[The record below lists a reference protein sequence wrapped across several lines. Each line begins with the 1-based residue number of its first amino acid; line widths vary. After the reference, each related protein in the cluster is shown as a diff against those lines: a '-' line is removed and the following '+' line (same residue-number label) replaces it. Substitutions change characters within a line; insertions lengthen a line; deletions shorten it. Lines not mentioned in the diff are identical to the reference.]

1 MRAGKQLIVN
11 ADGFGFGPGA
21 TQGILDALEEGRFIT
36 SVSVN
41 ANFPDVVRIRE
52 VVRKHPK
59 VSIGVHLNPMVGRPC
74 LPPESVPSLVGTD
87 GCLLEHG
94 FIRSLKNGHI
104 SMLELEREFEAQI
117 AAVRGLVGDRLTH
130 LDSQAN
136 SHLDYFDL
144 FLKLAKK
151 SDIRRMRNNASL
163 ICLESADPVRSRSF
177 TYLRRPH
184 VCAAHGY
191 RRYQMQK
198 ARRSG
203 LRMADALITVGYA
216 GTGNKTVPENW
227 RRLLQNI
234 PEGTFEVYCHPAYPD
249 ETLQQ
254 WAVYCDER
262 KSELEILRKQ
272 WLVEEAAAAGV
283 ALVNFYDI

>member
-1 MRAGKQLIVN
+1 MIKKLIIN

-21 TQGILDALEEGRFIT
+21 TQGILDALEEGKVIT

-41 ANFPDVVRIRE
+41 ANFPDVARIRE

-74 LPPESVPSLVGTD
+74 LPPESVPSLVGAD
-87 GCLLEHG
+87 GCLQQHEFSRL
-94 FIRSLKNGHI
+94 LKRGRI
-104 SMLELEREFEAQI
+104 SMLEMEREFEAQI
-117 AAVRGLVGDRLTH
+117 ATVRGLVGDRLTH

-136 SHLDYFDL
+136 SHLNYFDL
-144 FLKLAKK
+144 FIKLAKK
-151 SDIRRMRNNASL
+151 SDIRRIRNNASL
-163 ICLESADPVRSRSF
+163 ICLESAYPALSRSLA
-177 TYLRRPH
+177 YLSRPH

-191 RRYQMQK
+191 RRYQMQR

-216 GTGNKTVPENW
+216 GNGNKTDPGNW
-227 RRLLQNI
+227 SRILRNI

-249 ETLQQ
+249 ETLQH

-262 KSELEILRKQ
+262 RRELEIMRKQ
-272 WLVEEAAAAGV
+272 WLAEEARAAGV
-283 ALVNFYDI
+283 ELINFRDI

>member
-1 MRAGKQLIVN
+1 MSMTKKLIVN

-21 TQGILDALEEGRFIT
+21 TQGILDALDEGKFIT

-41 ANFPDVVRIRE
+41 ANFPDAARIQEIVQRY
-52 VVRKHPK
+52 PQI
-59 VSIGVHLNPMVGRPC
+59 SIGVHLNPLVGRPC
-74 LPPESVPSLVGTD
+74 LPRERVPSLVGED
-87 GCLLEHG
+87 GCFQEKK
-94 FIRSLKNGHI
+94 FIRLLKSGHI
-104 SMLELEREFEAQI
+104 SISELEKEFEAQI
-117 AAVRGLVGDRLTH
+117 DRVKDLAGDRLTH

-144 FLKLAKK
+144 FLKLARKR
-151 SDIRRMRNNASL
+151 DIRRMRNNASL
-163 ICLESADPVRSRSF
+163 ICLEAADPLRSRSL

-184 VCAAHGY
+184 VCAVHGY

-216 GTGNKTVPENW
+216 GTGNKTDPENW
-227 RRLLQNI
+227 RRILHHI

-249 ETLQQ
+249 ATLQQ
-254 WAVYCDER
+254 WAVYCGER
-262 KSELEILRKQ
+262 KAELEILRRQ
-272 WLVEEAAAAGV
+272 WLVTEAAASGV
-283 ALVNFYDI
+283 ALINFHDI

>member
-1 MRAGKQLIVN
+1 MTKKLIIN

-21 TQGILDALEEGRFIT
+21 TQGILDALEEGKVIT

-41 ANFPDVVRIRE
+41 ANFPDAGRIRE
-52 VVRKHPK
+52 VVQKYPK

-74 LPPESVPSLVGTD
+74 LPPEDVPSLVGAD
-87 GCLLEHG
+87 GCLQGPRFPGL
-94 FIRSLKNGHI
+94 LKKGQI

-117 AAVRGLVGDRLTH
+117 AVVRGLVGDRLTH

-136 SHLDYFDL
+136 SHLNYFDL
-144 FLKLAKK
+144 FIKLAKK
-151 SDIRRMRNNASL
+151 SDILRMRNNASM
-163 ICLESADPVRSRSF
+163 ICLESADPLLSRSLA
-177 TYLRRPH
+177 YLRRPH

-198 ARRSG
+198 ARQSG

-216 GTGNKTVPENW
+216 GTGNKTEPGNW
-227 RRLLQNI
+227 TRILRNI

-249 ETLQQ
+249 ETLQH

-262 KSELEILRKQ
+262 RRELEILRKQ
-272 WLVEEAAAAGV
+272 WLAEEARAAGV
-283 ALVNFYDI
+283 QLITFRDI

>member
-1 MRAGKQLIVN
+1 VSAVKKLIVN

-21 TQGILDALEEGRFIT
+21 TQGIFDALEEGKFIT

-41 ANFPDVVRIRE
+41 ANFPDAVRIE
-52 VVRKHPK
+52 EIVRKYPRI
-59 VSIGVHLNPMVGRPC
+59 SIGVHLNPMVGRPC
-74 LPPESVPSLVGTD
+74 LPPESVPSLVGED

-94 FIRSLKNGHI
+94 FIRSLKKGSV

-117 AAVRGLVGDRLTH
+117 STVRGLVGDRLTH

-144 FLKLAKK
+144 FLKLAMK

-163 ICLESADPVRSRSF
+163 ICLESADPFLSRSL

-198 ARRSG
+198 ARRRG

-216 GTGNKTVPENW
+216 GTGNKTDPENW
-227 RRLLQNI
+227 RRILRNI

-249 ETLQQ
+249 ATLQQ
-254 WAVYCDER
+254 WAAYCWER
-262 KSELEILRKQ
+262 RDELEVLRKP
-272 WLVEEAAAAGV
+272 WLVEEAGTAGV
-283 ALVNFYDI
+283 ALINFNDI